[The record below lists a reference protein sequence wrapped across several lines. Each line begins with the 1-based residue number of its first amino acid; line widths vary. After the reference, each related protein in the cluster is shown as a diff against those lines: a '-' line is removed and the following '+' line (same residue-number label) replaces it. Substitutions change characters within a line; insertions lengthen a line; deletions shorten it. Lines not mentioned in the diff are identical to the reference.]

1 MKNIDSKNNFC
12 FLWKTKELIH
22 YYYILS
28 SSAQTAYVQIWNC
41 HVKYILQTTMLYKNY
56 LSIWAILQNQY
67 WDKGFLHMNTNIAHY
82 YYFIEKSEAYWEILY
97 QIVNWFFY
105 SYYVLHYLSD
115 FMEVIVKIKID
126 RLLYMIPIAQS
137 TKEKLNWVFSKIF

>member
-1 MKNIDSKNNFC
+1 
-12 FLWKTKELIH
+12 
-22 YYYILS
+22 
-28 SSAQTAYVQIWNC
+28 
-41 HVKYILQTTMLYKNY
+41 
-56 LSIWAILQNQY
+56 
-67 WDKGFLHMNTNIAHY
+67 MNTNIAHY